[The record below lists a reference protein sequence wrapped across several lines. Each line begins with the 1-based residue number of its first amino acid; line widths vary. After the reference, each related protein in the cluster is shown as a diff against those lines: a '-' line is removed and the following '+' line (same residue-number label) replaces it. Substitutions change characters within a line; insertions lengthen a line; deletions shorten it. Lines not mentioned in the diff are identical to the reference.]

1 VQRPPLWRE
10 RPQLSKSLGNNSR
23 QNENITFSEKE
34 LDGLHYELEPSAKAF
49 AENPD
54 PDILDVAKN
63 SKNFRH
69 RIALA
74 WSFGKRGVAD
84 TMLFDLLTDE
94 NPVVVYA
101 AKNSCKMIAQD
112 VYGKIL
118 DFGPH
123 FDATQEE
130 KADSRALW
138 EITLKKYKEIIDK
151 ELAKS
156 DKEGAVKKVGN
167 TIKPPPPKKK
177 TPQEILGIE

>member
-1 VQRPPLWRE
+1 MWRE
-10 RPQLSKSLGNNSR
+10 RPQFSASLGSDNRYNDKK
-23 QNENITFSEKE
+23 TFSEKE
-34 LDGLHYELEPSAKAF
+34 LDNLHYELEPSAKAF

-94 NPVVVYA
+94 HPVVVYA
-101 AKNSCKMIAQD
+101 AKNSCKMIARD
-112 VYGKIL
+112 VYGKTL

-123 FDATQEE
+123 FDASEEE

-151 ELAKS
+151 ELAKR
-156 DKEGAVKKVGN
+156 DKEGAVSKVGN
-167 TIKPPPPKKK
+167 VAKPPPPKKK
-177 TPQEILGIE
+177 TVQEILGIE